1 MIETQSSVGGEVQT
15 PSVPAFNLSTI
26 LDQDRIVIDSKVSSK
41 KRLLEGVTALLTRG
55 TTLNTAHVFQIL
67 TERER
72 LGSTGI
78 GEGVAIP
85 HGRIDGLD
93 KPVAA
98 FISLR
103 DPINF
108 DAQDQ
113 QAVNLVFGLLVPEE
127 ATSQHLA
134 ILAKLA
140 GMFRDEALRR
150 SLVAMNDVNEV
161 YNRLIHWNGTTGNT

>member
-1 MIETQSSVGGEVQT
+1 MIQTHPGVTDEVQT
-15 PSVPAFNLSTI
+15 ISVPAFHLATI

-41 KRLLEGVTALLTRG
+41 KRLLEGVTALLTHG
-55 TTLNTAHVFQIL
+55 STLDTTRVFQIL

-93 KPVAA
+93 KPVGA

-103 DPINF
+103 KAINF

-140 GMFRDEALRR
+140 GMFRDTALRR
-150 SLVAMNDVNEV
+150 SLAAMNDANEV
-161 YNRLIHWNGTTGNT
+161 YNRLIHWDGTTGNT

>member
-1 MIETQSSVGGEVQT
+1 MIQTQSGVAGEVQP
-15 PSVPAFNLSTI
+15 PSIPVFNLSTI
-26 LDQDRIVIDSKVSSK
+26 LDEDRIVVDSKVSSK

-55 TTLNTAHVFQIL
+55 STLDTTRVFQIL
-67 TERER
+67 TARER

-78 GEGVAIP
+78 GEGVALP

-93 KPVAA
+93 KPVGA
-98 FISLR
+98 FISLLE
-103 DPINF
+103 PISF

-150 SLVAMNDVNEV
+150 SLATINDVNEV
-161 YNRLIHWNGTTGNT
+161 YNRLIHWDGSTGNT